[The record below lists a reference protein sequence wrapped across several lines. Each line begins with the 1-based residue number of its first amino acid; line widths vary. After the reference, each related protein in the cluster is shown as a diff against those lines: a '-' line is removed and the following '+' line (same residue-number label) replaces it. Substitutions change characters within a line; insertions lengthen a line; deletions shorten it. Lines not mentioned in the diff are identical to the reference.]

1 MEKEDILE
9 ISRREHQNRD
19 LAELEAS
26 VQAGNLAGRVGAGVC
41 CLVSALFVRA
51 VHTVLL
57 GPWVI
62 YFSILGT
69 HALVKFL
76 KAEAEDRSRPHGLI
90 PCHVPALSGL
100 FYPAADGGGG
110 MKAELKLQNRLKE
123 ARCEKGLSQSQL
135 AELVGVSRN
144 TISSIETGQFNPT
157 AKLALIL
164 CIALDWKFEDL
175 FYF

>member
-76 KAEAEDRSRPHGLI
+76 KLKRKTDSSSRSYTLS
-90 PCHVPALSGL
+90 CSCSFWSFLSG
-100 FYPAADGGGG
+100 G
-110 MKAELKLQNRLKE
+110 
-123 ARCEKGLSQSQL
+123 
-135 AELVGVSRN
+135 
-144 TISSIETGQFNPT
+144 
-157 AKLALIL
+157 
-164 CIALDWKFEDL
+164 
-175 FYF
+175 

>member
-1 MEKEDILE
+1 MALYHTGPPKSICNRQPAEVLPEQVDKKAW
-9 ISRREHQNRD
+9 HQNRD

-62 YFSILGT
+62 YFSILGM

-76 KAEAEDRSRPHGLI
+76 KLKRKTDLVLTVLYLVMFLLFLVFFIRRLMEAAE
-90 PCHVPALSGL
+90 
-100 FYPAADGGGG
+100 
-110 MKAELKLQNRLKE
+110 
-123 ARCEKGLSQSQL
+123 
-135 AELVGVSRN
+135 
-144 TISSIETGQFNPT
+144 
-157 AKLALIL
+157 
-164 CIALDWKFEDL
+164 
-175 FYF
+175 

>member
-69 HALVKFL
+69 HSLVTYRKKKRKTELTLTILYFAMFL
-76 KAEAEDRSRPHGLI
+76 
-90 PCHVPALSGL
+90 L
-100 FYPAADGGGG
+100 FLVLFAV
-110 MKAELKLQNRLKE
+110 R
-123 ARCEKGLSQSQL
+123 
-135 AELVGVSRN
+135 LVGVR
-144 TISSIETGQFNPT
+144 G
-157 AKLALIL
+157 
-164 CIALDWKFEDL
+164 
-175 FYF
+175 

>member
-1 MEKEDILE
+1 MAEEEPLWKKRIFWRSAAGS
-9 ISRREHQNRD
+9 IRTGIWPNRD

-76 KAEAEDRSRPHGLI
+76 KLKRKTDLVLTVLYLVMFLLFLVFFIRRLMEAAE
-90 PCHVPALSGL
+90 
-100 FYPAADGGGG
+100 
-110 MKAELKLQNRLKE
+110 
-123 ARCEKGLSQSQL
+123 
-135 AELVGVSRN
+135 
-144 TISSIETGQFNPT
+144 
-157 AKLALIL
+157 
-164 CIALDWKFEDL
+164 
-175 FYF
+175 

>member
-1 MEKEDILE
+1 MEKKDILE

-26 VQAGNLAGRVGAGVC
+26 VQAGNLAGR
-41 CLVSALFVRA
+41 FVRA

-76 KAEAEDRSRPHGLI
+76 KLKRKTDLVLTVLYLVMFLLFLVFFIRRLMEAAE
-90 PCHVPALSGL
+90 
-100 FYPAADGGGG
+100 
-110 MKAELKLQNRLKE
+110 
-123 ARCEKGLSQSQL
+123 
-135 AELVGVSRN
+135 
-144 TISSIETGQFNPT
+144 
-157 AKLALIL
+157 
-164 CIALDWKFEDL
+164 
-175 FYF
+175 

>member
-1 MEKEDILE
+1 MEKKDILE

-26 VQAGNLAGRVGAGVC
+26 VQAGNFAGRVGAGVC

-76 KAEAEDRSRPHGLI
+76 KLKRKTDLVLTVLYLVMFLLFLVFFIRRLMEAAE
-90 PCHVPALSGL
+90 
-100 FYPAADGGGG
+100 
-110 MKAELKLQNRLKE
+110 
-123 ARCEKGLSQSQL
+123 
-135 AELVGVSRN
+135 
-144 TISSIETGQFNPT
+144 
-157 AKLALIL
+157 
-164 CIALDWKFEDL
+164 
-175 FYF
+175 

>member
-1 MEKEDILE
+1 MALYHTGPPKSIRNRQPAEVLPEQVDKKTWRCYHGDKETWQRRILYGKEDILE

-76 KAEAEDRSRPHGLI
+76 KLKRKTDLVLTVLYLVMFLLFLVFFIRQLMEAAE
-90 PCHVPALSGL
+90 
-100 FYPAADGGGG
+100 
-110 MKAELKLQNRLKE
+110 
-123 ARCEKGLSQSQL
+123 
-135 AELVGVSRN
+135 
-144 TISSIETGQFNPT
+144 
-157 AKLALIL
+157 
-164 CIALDWKFEDL
+164 
-175 FYF
+175 

>member
-26 VQAGNLAGRVGAGVC
+26 VQAGNLAGR
-41 CLVSALFVRA
+41 A

-76 KAEAEDRSRPHGLI
+76 KLKRKTDLVLTVLYLVMFLLFLVFFIRRLMEAAE
-90 PCHVPALSGL
+90 
-100 FYPAADGGGG
+100 
-110 MKAELKLQNRLKE
+110 
-123 ARCEKGLSQSQL
+123 
-135 AELVGVSRN
+135 
-144 TISSIETGQFNPT
+144 
-157 AKLALIL
+157 
-164 CIALDWKFEDL
+164 
-175 FYF
+175 

>member
-69 HALVKFL
+69 HYLVKFIKVKRKTDL
-76 KAEAEDRSRPHGLI
+76 
-90 PCHVPALSGL
+90 
-100 FYPAADGGGG
+100 
-110 MKAELKLQNRLKE
+110 
-123 ARCEKGLSQSQL
+123 
-135 AELVGVSRN
+135 
-144 TISSIETGQFNPT
+144 TITILYF
-157 AKLALIL
+157 AMLIL
-164 CIALDWKFEDL
+164 CFTFFMLRLVEVKG
-175 FYF
+175 